1 MNDFVFL
8 EEQNNYINHTHIHRE
23 VSKDDFLILP
33 IRSTSGYI
41 IGLFKLGSKPLGDF
55 YTKIEIDEIQSFSF
69 FLEIHLKYIRTYTA
83 MEDLSMNLDKKVDEK
98 TIEYNDLINRQK
110 EFIGIISHEIRSPIG
125 SAIFQSDSII
135 DDLESSAIDKEKIKE
150 ELTILNKQLVRTG

>member
-8 EEQNNYINHTHIHRE
+8 EEQKNYINQKNIHRE

-33 IRSTSGYI
+33 IHSTSGYI

-69 FLEIHLKYIRTYTA
+69 CLEIHLKYIRTYTA